1 MADPSLTS
9 MTATAKT
16 PPNRAQSIGTV
27 WGIPLGD
34 FGLFAS
40 FLLAFSLGFAAF
52 FGATFL
58 AIVTLLF
65 YNEGGH
71 HNVDFADTYRFV
83 GLPVGIVVLALGLAF
98 FGFLW
103 IRRKVSG
110 R

>member
-1 MADPSLTS
+1 
-9 MTATAKT
+9 MTATRKT
-16 PPNRAQSIGTV
+16 QPNREQGIGTIF
-27 WGIPLGD
+27 GIPLGD

-40 FLLAFSLGFAAF
+40 LLLSFSLGFAAF

-58 AIVTLLF
+58 AIVGLLF
-65 YNEGGH
+65 YNQGGH

-83 GLPVGIVVLALGLAF
+83 GLPVGLVVLALGLAF

-103 IRRKVSG
+103 IRRKLSG